1 MKKKET
7 KLAKENLETI
17 LDRASDQNT
26 ESWHKTYTR
35 VHTNKLRWNPDMLLL
50 WVLGGM
56 EPAARLCKPWSDL
69 DHHSIEATNVW
80 VLVDLAANITFLRN
94 KKKKKKGGS

>member
-1 MKKKET
+1 MKSRYVAP
-7 KLAKENLETI
+7 LG
-17 LDRASDQNT
+17 
-26 ESWHKTYTR
+26 
-35 VHTNKLRWNPDMLLL
+35 V
-50 WVLGGM
+50 GGM

-94 KKKKKKGGS
+94 KKKKKKKKKKGGS